1 MTWTSLPQKR
11 SSRQKKNTVYV
22 IRSYVIYVENVDK
35 ILIGY
40 FSVE

>member
-1 MTWTSLPQKR
+1 MTWTSLRQKR

-22 IRSYVIYVENVDK
+22 TQSCVIYIKNVDK
-35 ILIGY
+35 IVIGY